1 MSRKTFVDIALKY
14 VGVHEATGHN
24 DGAQVEEFQR
34 AVDGKAQGESW
45 CFDNTV
51 EILTNSGWK
60 LFNTLTGVESVAQ
73 VDENQKIS
81 FVIPT
86 KIIHK
91 VYTGKGF
98 HIKTR
103 SMDFKVDE
111 KHRFWGWF
119 NNCGSI
125 QFDTLDRA
133 THSLRIPN
141 VYGSGLGT
149 GFDYDELSLLAT
161 YLSDGFMHKTRQD
174 VPRIRVQVSKKR
186 EIKALETMDYV
197 AKYEADKIYGSITKK
212 PLTVYSFEVPVE
224 FFDIFEDYLENIFFS
239 NSTFIPKLSELP

>member
-86 KIIHK
+86 KLFIKFIQVK
-91 VYTGKGF
+91 VF
-98 HIKTR
+98 IL
-103 SMDFKVDE
+103 
-111 KHRFWGWF
+111 KH
-119 NNCGSI
+119 
-125 QFDTLDRA
+125 
-133 THSLRIPN
+133 
-141 VYGSGLGT
+141 
-149 GFDYDELSLLAT
+149 
-161 YLSDGFMHKTRQD
+161 
-174 VPRIRVQVSKKR
+174 
-186 EIKALETMDYV
+186 
-197 AKYEADKIYGSITKK
+197 EAWILK
-212 PLTVYSFEVPVE
+212 
-224 FFDIFEDYLENIFFS
+224 
-239 NSTFIPKLSELP
+239 